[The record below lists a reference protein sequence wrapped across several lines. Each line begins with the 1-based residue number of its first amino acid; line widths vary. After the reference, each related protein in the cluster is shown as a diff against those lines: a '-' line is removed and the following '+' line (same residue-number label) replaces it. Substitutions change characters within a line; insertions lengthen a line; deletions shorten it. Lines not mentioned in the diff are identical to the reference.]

1 MMNPP
6 SLVYFFWVT
15 IAVILLVETNAEVE
29 QCQNDCRQSPPF
41 RLVGPTRPWH
51 DKDLLGNDLLLTKSY
66 PYAMAGSYLD
76 LVRFNI
82 SYECIYEHS
91 RTATIK
97 NKDGELFQGEKGA
110 LLEDITYTVK
120 RTTNSSFD
128 LEMLKFALT
137 NNDSNGSNDN
147 STSITTIGMSIRVD
161 IVVESDLESSHA
173 LLVDRIETNLKGIIA
188 NHERNEIKLGEE
200 YFVIE
205 RRIKISHFDETRI
218 LHAGQPNPYSQFC
231 ELGCAYFYSSPND
244 PLHISECTN
253 KCDEYYKYNVT
264 VEYIDFIEVARLEC
278 RDGCQIG
285 LMRCQP
291 GYNCSQIQSRAQEEG
306 GGFEGGWMRHCPAG
320 TYRDVSYDA
329 VEECIPCPPGRFRED
344 IKGRS
349 LEGCSKC
356 PAGTYNGELGIST
369 IRGCH
374 RCPAGT
380 FTNEPGSESCICIT
394 PAACND
400 EFISPGDAEKRET
413 VPFIGR
419 W

>member
-1 MMNPP
+1 MSPS
-6 SLVYFFWVT
+6 SLVYSFWVS
-15 IAVILLVETNAEVE
+15 IAVIFLVQTNAEVE

-51 DKDLLGNDLLLTKSY
+51 GHDKDLLGNDLFLTKSY

-82 SYECIYEHS
+82 SSECIYKHS
-91 RTATIK
+91 KNATIES
-97 NKDGELFQGEKGA
+97 KDGELFQGEKGA
-110 LLEDITYTVK
+110 LLEDITDTMK
-120 RTTNSSFD
+120 KTTNFSFD
-128 LEMLKFALT
+128 LEILKFALK
-137 NNDSNGSNDN
+137 NNDSNEN
-147 STSITTIGMSIRVD
+147 STSITTMGMSVRVD
-161 IVVESDLESSHA
+161 IVVESNLESSHA
-173 LLVDRIETNLKGIIA
+173 LFVDRIETNLKGMIA
-188 NHERNEIKLGEE
+188 NHEQNEIKLGEE
-200 YFVIE
+200 DIVIE
-205 RRIKISHFDETRI
+205 RSIEISHFDETRI

-253 KCDEYYKYNVT
+253 KCDDYYKYNVT
-264 VEYIDFIEVARLEC
+264 VGYNDLIEVAKLEC

-291 GYNCSQIQSRAQEEG
+291 GYYCSQIQLRDQEGG

-320 TYRDVSYDA
+320 TYRDISYDA

-344 IKGRS
+344 IKGRH
-349 LEGCSKC
+349 LEGCNKC
-356 PAGTYNGELGIST
+356 QAGTYNSELGIST

-380 FTNEPGSESCICIT
+380 FTNEPGSETCVCIT
-394 PAACND
+394 PAACKD
-400 EFISPGDAEKRET
+400 EFPSPGDAEKRET